1 MGNTAFSTKG
11 CVDNFK
17 EDYFEKLLDG
27 LRHEDFKQELRNRI
41 ESGKES
47 SSKWLDNEVAKL
59 NTIRDK
65 LPVILRGKY
74 SNMVKNVTD
83 KQNDQNNKM
92 FEEVLNEINFEDITR
107 GDIDKLKRRFNDFIN
122 HIVLGH
128 SDPEFPKQL
137 ATLIYVY
144 SLQRNIDLLQNIQ
157 RSNFEKKI
165 LQGLKRVGFTK
176 SEGFQNND
184 EGFQN
189 NDEDIDFYKI
199 LLILVLIILILH
211 ICGDLKF

>member
-1 MGNTAFSTKG
+1 MRF
-11 CVDNFK
+11 
-17 EDYFEKLLDG
+17 
-27 LRHEDFKQELRNRI
+27 EDFKQELRNRI
-41 ESGKES
+41 ESGKDS
-47 SSKWLDNEVAKL
+47 SSKWLEDEVAKL

-65 LPVILRGKY
+65 WPVILRGKY

-92 FEEVLNEINFEDITR
+92 FEEVLNEIIFEDITR

-144 SLQRNIDLLQNIQ
+144 SLQRNIDLLQRIQ
-157 RSNFEKKI
+157 MSNFEKKI
-165 LQGLKRVGFTK
+165 VQGLQGITKGFKKR
-176 SEGFQNND
+176 EGFQNND